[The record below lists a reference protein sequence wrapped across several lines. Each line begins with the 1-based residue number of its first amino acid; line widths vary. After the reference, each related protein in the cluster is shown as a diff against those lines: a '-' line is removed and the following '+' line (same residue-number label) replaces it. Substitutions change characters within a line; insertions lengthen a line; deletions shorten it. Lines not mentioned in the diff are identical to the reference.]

1 MEQYDQIE
9 APDAKGF
16 ALFRRVRDGKTS
28 RAPVRWFKKDGDVMV
43 PKSRT
48 KAIRLQMLDWE

>member
-16 ALFRRVRDGKTS
+16 ALFRRVSDGKTA
-28 RAPVRWFKKDGDVMV
+28 RVPVRWFKKDGDGMV
-43 PKSRT
+43 PRSRT